1 MEVALFLIV
10 GMIAV
15 AAAVGMLLVKQP
27 VHSALLLITNFA
39 CVAFLYLMLDAPFLA
54 MVQIAVYA
62 GAIMVLFLFV
72 IMLLGAD
79 KVAGENTHLFKQ
91 FSLVAVG
98 VTVAFF
104 LAVSYAFFES
114 GSISTETTREASPM
128 VRVLNVAPYLPAVD
142 VYANGE
148 LISEGVQY
156 NAAPER
162 NEMSYIALEP
172 GDYEIAI
179 GGENPV
185 LAEPFPIG
193 TITVEPEALQT
204 IVMYGAT
211 TVFGEGVDQIGLP
224 QLAIFSDSLADIRN
238 GMSRIAVFNAYSE
251 ADAIN
256 IIDVGSDFLIGANED
271 IQTVLADLPYGE
283 LSNMAEF
290 GSGSLTWAFV
300 PTSNTDDILRT
311 TRDETGGEYEL
322 VGGTYQ
328 LMVFSER
335 ATDVEGTL
343 EPVTVYVVNS
353 AIPDFGSPE
362 AIGESLFVEYAL
374 PFEVVALLL
383 LASMVGAIVL
393 TQRAIIKPKPGRP
406 MRRKVSRPLTSVISS
421 QTGTDVRTEPQN
433 VPQLEAPETS
443 EPAGD

>member
-1 MEVALFLIV
+1 MEVALFVIV
-10 GMIAV
+10 GLIAV
-15 AAAVGMLLVKQP
+15 VAAVGMLLVKQP

-72 IMLLGAD
+72 IMLLGAE
-79 KVAGENTHLFKQ
+79 KVTGENTHLFKQ
-91 FSLVAVG
+91 FSVVALV

-104 LAVSYAFFES
+104 LAVSYAFFQS
-114 GSISTETTREASPM
+114 GTISTETPQETSPM
-128 VRVLNVAPYLPAVD
+128 VRVINVAPFLPAVD

-148 LISEGVQY
+148 LIAENVDY
-156 NAAPER
+156 NAAPDR
-162 NEMSYIALEP
+162 NEMTFAALEP

-193 TITVEPEALQT
+193 TITVQPEALQT

-211 TVFGEGVDQIGLP
+211 TVFGEGLDQIGLP
-224 QLAIFSDSLADIRN
+224 DLAIFSDDLSDI
-238 GMSRIAVFNAYSE
+238 SRGTSRVAIFNAYGE
-251 ADAIN
+251 TDAIN
-256 IIDVGSDFLIGANED
+256 VLDVGSDYQISSGED

-283 LSNMAEF
+283 VSNAAELEA
-290 GSGSLTWAFV
+290 GNLTWAFV
-300 PTSNTDDILRT
+300 PTSNPTTILRT
-311 TRDETGGEYEL
+311 TRNDSGGEYEL
-322 VGGTYQ
+322 SGNTYD
-328 LMVFSER
+328 LMILSER
-335 ATDVEGTL
+335 ATDIEGTV
-343 EPVTVYVVNS
+343 EPIAVYVVNS
-353 AIPDFGSPE
+353 SIPDFGSPE
-362 AIGESLFVEYAL
+362 AIGQSLFIDYAL

-393 TQRAIIKPKPGRP
+393 TQHSVRPKPGRP
-406 MRRKVSRPLTSVISS
+406 TRRKVSRPLTSVISS
-421 QTGTDVRTEPQN
+421 QTGSDVRTEPQAL
-433 VPQLEAPETS
+433 PQLEAPETP